1 MLRLSNGLYANLY
14 NNSTVRAEVLN
25 LVLQND
31 LSLQNCRHITQFNS
45 ECAPDSQTVIWYSG
59 IREKCVLS

>member
-14 NNSTVRAEVLN
+14 NNLTVRAEVLN

-45 ECAPDSQTVIWYSG
+45 ECAPDSQTVI
-59 IREKCVLS
+59 